1 MDIRKI
7 KKVVAKVS
15 EDFGYK
21 NLFAVTRLDRNRVE
35 IRTELS
41 SYDNC
46 GGNQLSRELEGLEPG
61 LICENQ
67 GGCIYI
73 LYKPL

>member
-7 KKVVAKVS
+7 KKVVARIS
-15 EDFGYK
+15 EIWGYK
-21 NLFAVTRLDRNRVE
+21 NLYAVTRLDKNRVE

-41 SYDNC
+41 SYDKC
-46 GGNQLSRELEGLEPG
+46 GGNQLSRELEGLESG

-73 LYKPL
+73 LYRPI